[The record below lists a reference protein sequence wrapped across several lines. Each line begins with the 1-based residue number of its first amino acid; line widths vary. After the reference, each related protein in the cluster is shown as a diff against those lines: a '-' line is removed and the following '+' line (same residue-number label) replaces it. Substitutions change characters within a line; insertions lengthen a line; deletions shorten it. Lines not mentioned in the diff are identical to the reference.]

1 MVNNLLRYYYH
12 VDAYSYVTPPTFNG
26 DDVVCNNEN
35 EVEVTSPHP
44 RPMRKRKRA
53 PALMTPYTDL
63 TKRRKF

>member
-1 MVNNLLRYYYH
+1 MNYFL
-12 VDAYSYVTPPTFNG
+12 VDYENVKTHGLDGISKLND
-26 DDVVCNNEN
+26 DDVVCNNKN